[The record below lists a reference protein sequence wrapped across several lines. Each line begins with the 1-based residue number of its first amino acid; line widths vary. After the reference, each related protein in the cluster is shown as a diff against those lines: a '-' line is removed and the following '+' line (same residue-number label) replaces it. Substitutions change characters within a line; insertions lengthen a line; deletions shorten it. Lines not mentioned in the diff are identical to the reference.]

1 MIDAAV
7 VEGFVKAFLLH
18 RYDDPKPIP
27 QFHRDLWDLCCLPD
41 RHVAIAA
48 PRGFAKSTTV
58 THAYLL
64 AKLLF
69 RESRYALIVS
79 DTESQAA
86 QFLGELRNDFGTNDE
101 LIKTFGVR
109 KVVRDSETDVIVRFD
124 DGEECRI
131 MAKGS
136 EQKVRGLKW
145 KGMRPDLIIGDDLE
159 NDEIVMNPDRR
170 EKFRNWVFKALMPAG
185 SDKAIYRFV
194 GTVLHFD
201 SMLERLLNDK
211 NWRSERFKAHASYDD
226 FSGLLWPERW
236 DEERLRAVRAQ
247 YDAQGM
253 PEGYSQEYLNVPMAE
268 STSYFRK
275 GDFLPMTDE
284 DRKKRKVFYAVGD
297 LAISKSERADSSV
310 FGIVGVDEAGV
321 VHVVET
327 WKGKFDG
334 VEITNLMFE
343 IQKMY
348 NPQLFGIEEEKI
360 KKALGPFWNREMIA
374 RGVFLSFPDPPLIPS
389 KDKRQRARAIQARMR
404 AGGVRFDMDADWFP
418 ALQEEMLRFDRGA
431 HDDYV
436 DMMAWVGLLLDR
448 LSDAQTDE
456 EVEEERYTMQIEYQG
471 RSVLCGY

>member
-7 VEGFVKAFLLH
+7 VEGFVKTFLLR

-27 QFHRDLWDLCCLPD
+27 QFHRDLWDLCCLPN

-79 DTESQAA
+79 DTEAQAA
-86 QFLGELRNDFGTNDE
+86 QFLGEIRNEFQNNDE
-101 LIKTFGVR
+101 LIGVFGV
-109 KVVRDSETDVIVRFD
+109 KKMLRDTETDIVVRFD
-124 DGEECRI
+124 DGGECRV

-145 KGMRPDLIIGDDLE
+145 RGLRPDLIIGDDLE

-170 EKFRNWVFKALMPAG
+170 EKFRNWVFKALMPVG
-185 SDKAIYRFV
+185 SDSAIYRFV

-201 SMLERLLNDK
+201 ALLERLMADK
-211 NWRSERFKAHASYDD
+211 TWVSRRFQAHAAYDD
-226 FSGLLWPERW
+226 FSDLLWPERW
-236 DEERLRAVRAQ
+236 SEDRLRTIRSQ
-247 YDAQGM
+247 YEAQGI

-268 STSYFRK
+268 ATQYFRK
-275 GDFLPMTDE
+275 SDFLPMTE
-284 DRKKRKVFYAVGD
+284 DDRRKRKVFYAVGD
-297 LAISKSERADSSV
+297 LAISKKERADYSV
-310 FGIVGVDEAGV
+310 FGVVGVDEDGI

-327 WKGKFDG
+327 WRDRLDG
-334 VEITNLMFE
+334 WEITERLFE
-343 IQKMY
+343 IQKLY

-360 KKALGPFWNREMIA
+360 NKSLGPFWNREMIS
-374 RGVFLSFPDPPLIPS
+374 RGVFISFPDPPLIPS
-389 KDKRQRARAIQARMR
+389 KEKRQRARSIQARMR
-404 AGGVRFDMDADWFP
+404 AGGVRFDMEADWFP
-418 ALQEEMLRFDRGA
+418 ALMEEMVRFDRGA
-431 HDDYV
+431 RDDYV

-448 LSDAQTDE
+448 LTDAQTDA
-456 EVEEERYTMQIEYQG
+456 EVEEEHYNMRIEYQG
-471 RSVLCGY
+471 RSVVCGY

>member
-7 VEGFVKAFLLH
+7 VEGFVKTFLLH

-27 QFHRDLWDLCCLPD
+27 KFHRDLWDLCCLPD

-79 DTESQAA
+79 DTEAQAA
-86 QFLGELRNDFGTNDE
+86 QFLGEIRNEFQNNDE
-101 LIKTFGVR
+101 LISVFGV
-109 KVVRDSETDVIVRFD
+109 KKMMRDTETDIVVRFD
-124 DGEECRI
+124 DGGECRV

-145 KGMRPDLIIGDDLE
+145 RALRPDLIIGDDLE

-170 EKFRNWVFKALMPAG
+170 EKFRNWVFKALMPVG
-185 SDKAIYRFV
+185 SDSAIYRFV

-201 SMLERLLNDK
+201 ALLERLMADK
-211 NWRSERFKAHASYDD
+211 TWVSRRFQAHAAYDD
-226 FSGLLWPERW
+226 FGGLLWPERW
-236 DEERLRAVRAQ
+236 PEGRLRTIRSQ
-247 YDAQGM
+247 YEAQGI

-268 STSYFRK
+268 ATQYFRK
-275 GDFLPMTDE
+275 SDFLPMTDD

-297 LAISKSERADSSV
+297 LAISKSERADYSV
-310 FGIVGVDEAGV
+310 FGVVGVDEDGI

-327 WKGKFDG
+327 WHDRLDG
-334 VEITNLMFE
+334 LQITDRLFE
-343 IQKMY
+343 IQKLY

-374 RGVFLSFPDPPLIPS
+374 RGVFLSFPDPPLVPS

-404 AGGVRFDMDADWFP
+404 AGGVRFDMEADWFP
-418 ALQEEMLRFDRGA
+418 ALMEEMVRFDRGA

-448 LSDAQTDE
+448 LTDAQTDA
-456 EVEEERYTMQIEYQG
+456 EVEEEHYNMRIEYQG
-471 RSVLCGY
+471 RSVVCGY

>member
-1 MIDAAV
+1 MINAAV

-41 RHVAIAA
+41 RYVAIAA

-86 QFLGELRNDFGTNDE
+86 QFLGELRNDFSANE
-101 LIKTFGVR
+101 EVIKTFGV
-109 KVVRDSETDVIVRFD
+109 KKLLRDSETDAIARFD
-124 DGEECRI
+124 DGAECRI

-185 SDKAIYRFV
+185 SDKAMYRFV

-211 NWRSERFKAHASYDD
+211 NWTSKRFHAHASYDD
-226 FSGLLWPERW
+226 FSNLLWPERW
-236 DEERLRAVRAQ
+236 TEERLRAIRSQ
-247 YDAQGM
+247 YEAQGM

-268 STSYFRK
+268 ATSYFRK

-284 DRKKRKVFYAVGD
+284 DRRKRKYFYAVGD

-310 FGIVGVDEAGV
+310 FGVVGLDEDGI

-343 IQKMY
+343 IQKLY
-348 NPQLFGIEEEKI
+348 SPQLFGIEEEKI
-360 KKALGPFWNREMIA
+360 KKALGPFWNREMIS
-374 RGVFLSFPDPPLIPS
+374 RGVFLNFPDPPLVPS
-389 KDKRQRARAIQARMR
+389 KDKRQRARSIQARMR
-404 AGGVRFDMDADWFP
+404 AGGVRFDTEADWFP

-448 LSDAQTDE
+448 LSDAPTDA
-456 EVEEERYTMQIEYQG
+456 EVEEENYTMQIEYQG
-471 RSVLCGY
+471 RSALCGY

>member
-1 MIDAAV
+1 MINAAV

-41 RHVAIAA
+41 RYVAIAA

-86 QFLGELRNDFGTNDE
+86 QFLGELRNDFSANE
-101 LIKTFGVR
+101 EVIKTFGV
-109 KVVRDSETDVIVRFD
+109 KKLLRDSETDAIVRFD
-124 DGEECRI
+124 DGAECRI

-185 SDKAIYRFV
+185 SDKAMYRFV

-211 NWRSERFKAHASYDD
+211 NWTSKRFHAHASYDD
-226 FSGLLWPERW
+226 FSNLLWPERW
-236 DEERLRAVRAQ
+236 TEERLRAIRSQ
-247 YDAQGM
+247 YEAQGM

-268 STSYFRK
+268 ATSYFRK

-284 DRKKRKVFYAVGD
+284 DRRKRKYFYAVGD

-310 FGIVGVDEAGV
+310 FGVVGLDEDGI

-343 IQKMY
+343 IQKLY
-348 NPQLFGIEEEKI
+348 SPQLFGIEEEKI
-360 KKALGPFWNREMIA
+360 KKALGPFWNREMIS
-374 RGVFLSFPDPPLIPS
+374 RGVFLNFPDPPLVPS
-389 KDKRQRARAIQARMR
+389 KDKRQRARSIQARMR
-404 AGGVRFDMDADWFP
+404 AGGVRFDTDADWFP

-448 LSDAQTDE
+448 LSDAPTDA
-456 EVEEERYTMQIEYQG
+456 EVEEENYTMQIEYQG
-471 RSVLCGY
+471 RSALCGY